1 MRLLDRYLLRE
12 LLIPLGYCLT
22 GFLIFWISSDLI
34 ANLSAYQQN
43 RLTAGDIA
51 EYYFYRLPEMLG
63 GVILP
68 VGLLLALLY
77 ALTNHARHQE
87 LTAMRAAGLSLWRVA
102 APYFGVGL
110 LLSVAVYG
118 LNEHW
123 APESAERAERVRKRY
138 SGDPAE
144 ASDRRW
150 KSDLKFHNDGQQ
162 RFWLIGAYNVET
174 GEMRRVYVEW
184 KLAGGAR
191 RQLLAEWAL
200 RTNGIWTFYNVR
212 QLVPETT
219 PELLPRQ
226 EQLDE
231 LAVPE
236 LSETREQINSEI
248 KISQLSS
255 KKAAKSVQL
264 TIAEILHYKV
274 LHPQLRPSDRALLDT
289 QLHARLSAPWT
300 CLVVVLVAVPFG
312 APSGR
317 RNVFVGVASSIFI
330 AFAYFI
336 LQRLAMA
343 AGTVGSVP
351 PILAGWLPNCLFAT
365 LGIGLLR
372 RVR

>member
-1 MRLLDRYLLRE
+1 MRLLDRYVLRE
-12 LLIPLGYCLT
+12 LLVPLGYCLV

-34 ANLSAYQQN
+34 ANLLAYQQDK
-43 RLTAGDIA
+43 LTPRDIA
-51 EYYFYRLPEMLG
+51 EYYVYRLPELLG
-63 GVILP
+63 VVLP

-87 LTAMRAAGLSLWRVA
+87 LTAMRAAGLSLWRVV

-110 LLSVAVYG
+110 LLSLG
-118 LNEHW
+118 LGLMNERW
-123 APESAERAERVRKRY
+123 AAESAERAERVIKRHT
-138 SGDPAE
+138 GKPGEGA
-144 ASDRRW
+144 AGPW
-150 KSDLKFHNDGQQ
+150 KADLKFRNDRHD

-184 KLAGGAR
+184 KLAGGTR
-191 RQLLAEWAL
+191 RQLLAERAA
-200 RTNGIWTFYNVR
+200 RTRGVWTFYQVR
-212 QLVPETT
+212 QLLPDAT
-219 PELLPRQ
+219 PDLVPRQ

-248 KISQLSS
+248 KVSQLSS
-255 KKAAKSVQL
+255 VKAAKRVQL
-264 TIAEILHYKV
+264 TISEILEYEA
-274 LHPQLRPSDRALLDT
+274 LHPQMRSAQRALLDT
-289 QLHARLSAPWT
+289 QLHARLAAPWT

-330 AFAYFI
+330 GFAYFV
-336 LQRLAMA
+336 LQRLGMA
-343 AGTVGSVP
+343 LGTGGYLP
-351 PILAGWLPNCLFAT
+351 PVLAGWFPNCLFGG
-365 LGIGLLR
+365 LGVWWMA